1 MLEAGAP
8 QLLADLGT
16 TWRQLAVVVVSGVAV
31 YVVVIALSRL
41 AGLRSL
47 AKMSTFDFAAT
58 VAVGS
63 TVASTVLGTSPLS
76 VGVLALALL
85 FGLQYL
91 VATLRRRNLLGGV
104 VDNPPILLMAGPRVL
119 EGNLRHAR
127 VSRAELWSQLRLA
140 GVRQLAD
147 VQAVVM
153 ETTGDISVLTTDRP
167 LDAVL
172 LEGVR
177 GAEELR

>member
-1 MLEAGAP
+1 MRVLEQLGASWT
-8 QLLADLGT
+8 D
-16 TWRQLAVVVVSGVAV
+16 LAVIVPSAAGVYVAV
-31 YVVVIALSRL
+31 IVLTRL

-63 TVASTVLGTSPLS
+63 TVSSVALGSAPLASGL
-76 VGVLALALL
+76 LALAML

-91 VATLRRRNLLGGV
+91 VASLRRRGLLHGA
-104 VDNPPILLMAGPRVL
+104 VDNRPILVMSGAQVL

-127 VSRAELWSQLRLA
+127 ISRSELWSQLRLA
-140 GVRQLAD
+140 GVHSREQ
-147 VQAVVM
+147 VHAVIV
-153 ETTGDISVLTTDRP
+153 ETTGDMSVLRSGEPFDRE
-167 LDAVL
+167 L